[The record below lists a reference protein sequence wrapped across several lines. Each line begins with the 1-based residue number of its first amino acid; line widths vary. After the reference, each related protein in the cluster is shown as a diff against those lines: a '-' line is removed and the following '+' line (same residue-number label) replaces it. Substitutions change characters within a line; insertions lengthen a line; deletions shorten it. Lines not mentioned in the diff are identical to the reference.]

1 MCNLKEKKTSSLFK
15 TTFCCKV
22 MFKLNLTK
30 HNGKDVQYFL
40 WSCTNGQKIKLNQ
53 KSVQFAYLLMKDIEE
68 IT

>member
-1 MCNLKEKKTSSLFK
+1 
-15 TTFCCKV
+15 

-30 HNGKDVQYFL
+30 HKGKHVKFFF
-40 WSCTNGQKIKLNQ
+40 WNCTNGQKIKLNQ